1 MCQARE
7 TDKITESEPG
17 PVWSE
22 NRTGLDKTSGAQQM
36 RCGHLSRCLPAFE
49 TCVADRLGA
58 VGEKGENVWTKT
70 QQLTA
75 RDDKMGRP
83 EK

>member
-1 MCQARE
+1 M
-7 TDKITESEPG
+7 
-17 PVWSE
+17 
-22 NRTGLDKTSGAQQM
+22 
-36 RCGHLSRCLPAFE
+36 PAFE

-70 QQLTA
+70 QQLRA

-83 EK
+83 ENELYFHSRSDLSPDSLP

>member
-1 MCQARE
+1 MEDRNVHIHVAQ
-7 TDKITESEPG
+7 
-17 PVWSE
+17 

-36 RCGHLSRCLPAFE
+36 HCRHLSRCLPAFE

-58 VGEKGENVWTKT
+58 VGEKGENVWRLDKT

>member
-1 MCQARE
+1 MEDIHVAQH
-7 TDKITESEPG
+7 
-17 PVWSE
+17 
-22 NRTGLDKTSGAQQM
+22 RTGQDWTGAQQM

-83 EK
+83 EKLALFS

>member
-1 MCQARE
+1 
-7 TDKITESEPG
+7 
-17 PVWSE
+17 
-22 NRTGLDKTSGAQQM
+22 M

-58 VGEKGENVWTKT
+58 DGEKGENVWRLDKT

-83 EK
+83 EI

>member
-1 MCQARE
+1 MEDRNVHIHVAQ
-7 TDKITESEPG
+7 
-17 PVWSE
+17 

-58 VGEKGENVWTKT
+58 VGEKGENVWRLDKT